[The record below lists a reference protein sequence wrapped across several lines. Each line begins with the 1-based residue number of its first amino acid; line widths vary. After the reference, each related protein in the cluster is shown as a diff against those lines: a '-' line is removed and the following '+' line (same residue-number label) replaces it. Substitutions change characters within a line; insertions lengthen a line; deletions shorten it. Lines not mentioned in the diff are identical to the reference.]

1 MKRVVF
7 NQKGGVGKSTITCN
21 LAAISA
27 AEGQKTLVI
36 DLDPQ
41 ANTTHYL
48 MGQDARTLPIT
59 IADYFRQ
66 TLTFRLNRK
75 EPKHFI
81 QKTPYD
87 NLDLLPSH
95 PELEELQ
102 EKLGSR
108 YKIYKLRDTLQQLEQ
123 YDAVFIDTPP
133 ALNFF
138 SRSALIACDR
148 CLIPFDCD
156 DFSRKA
162 LYTLLDNVNEL
173 KEDHNTELMI
183 EGIIVNQFLHSA
195 NLPRRMVAELVAE
208 NLPVLVSQLSSS
220 IVVRQSHDASQ
231 PLIHFAPQHKL
242 SVEYQALYHEIM
254 DKAAGQWQ
262 DPAVTEAYLEETIT
276 EEAITEES
284 VLEDA
289 VLAE

>member
-27 AEGQKTLVI
+27 SQGKKTLVI
-36 DLDPQ
+36 DLDAQ
-41 ANTTHYL
+41 ANTTYYL
-48 MGQDARTLPIT
+48 MGQDARSLPVT

-66 TLTFRLNRK
+66 TLAFRLSRK
-75 EPKHFI
+75 EPQHFVH
-81 QKTPYD
+81 KTPYK
-87 NLDLLPSH
+87 NLDLLASH

-108 YKIYKLRDTLQQLEQ
+108 YKIYKLRDTLQQFDQ
-123 YDAVFIDTPP
+123 YDAIFIDTPP

-148 CLIPFDCD
+148 CLVPFDCD
-156 DFSRKA
+156 HFSRKA
-162 LYTLLDNVNEL
+162 LYTLLDNVSEL

-195 NLPRRMVAELVAE
+195 NLPRRIVGELIAEG
-208 NLPVLVSQLSSS
+208 LPVLSSQLSSS
-220 IVVRQSHDASQ
+220 VVVRQSHDAAQ

-242 SVEYQALYHEIM
+242 SQEYMALYEEITQ
-254 DKAAGQWQ
+254 KTTGQAH
-262 DPAVTEAYLEETIT
+262 PATFSKTYLEEP
-276 EEAITEES
+276 
-284 VLEDA
+284 VLS
-289 VLAE
+289 